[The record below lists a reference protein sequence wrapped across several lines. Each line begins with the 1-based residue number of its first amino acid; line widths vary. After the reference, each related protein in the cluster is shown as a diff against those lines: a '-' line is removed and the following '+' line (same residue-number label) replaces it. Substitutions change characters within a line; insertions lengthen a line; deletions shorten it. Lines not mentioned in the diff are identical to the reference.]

1 MNVGYFGPPE
11 AQCFYA
17 HHPPDDVG
25 ARPRAVLVCHPG
37 PQEYRQCHF
46 VVRQLAERLAE
57 RGAHVLRFDYRGTG
71 DSAGDPQIGSL
82 DRWADDVQEAVE
94 ELRALAGVS
103 RVSVVGLRLGAAVAC
118 RAAARGTRIHELVL
132 WDPVIRGARYLSR
145 LEARQERIRLDQAY
159 PISDVIDPDTLLGLP
174 LTRAQR
180 AELDTLDL
188 RADPLGD
195 PARLTIF
202 TVTPDD
208 DVDALVARCA
218 LEGIDAAA
226 HVLDDASLDRAAWHE
241 DTLLARA
248 IPAAIVTHFGGGAR

>member
-1 MNVGYFGPPE
+1 MNVGFFGPPD
-11 AQCFYA
+11 AQRFYA
-17 HHPPDDVG
+17 HHPPDEAS
-25 ARPRAVLVCHPG
+25 ARPRGVLVCNPG
-37 PQEYRQCHF
+37 PQEFRQSHF
-46 VVRQLAERLAE
+46 VLRELAERLAE
-57 RGAHVLRFDYRGTG
+57 RGAHVLRFDYVGTG
-71 DSAGDPQIGSL
+71 DSAGDAVDCSL
-82 DRWADDVQEAVE
+82 DRWANDVHEAVD

-132 WDPVIRGARYLSR
+132 WDPVIRGARYLSH

-174 LTRAQR
+174 LTREQR

-202 TVTPDD
+202 TATPDE

-218 LEGIDAAA
+218 LDGIDAAA

-248 IPAAIVTHFGGGAR
+248 IPAAIVAHLGGGAR